1 MLLYRNIGDTMVEAY
16 AWKELVEDS
25 DKLHYKVQLELV
37 DTPKR
42 KQNSVVKLFKD
53 WIQYVEGGSRKQK
66 KVILGYRKEFSSEK
80 EWKAWVKEF
89 PHPFYQMKKNGS
101 FKLIKK
107 GK

>member
-1 MLLYRNIGDTMVEAY
+1 MVEAY
-16 AWKELVEDS
+16 AWKEDADNS
-25 DKLHYKVQLELV
+25 GKLRYKVQLELI

-42 KQNSVVKLFKD
+42 KQNKVAKLF
-53 WIQYVEGGSRKQK
+53 EGWVQWTEGASRKQK

-80 EWKAWVKEF
+80 EWKVWVKSF
-89 PHPFYQMKKNGS
+89 PHTFYQLKKNGS

>member
-1 MLLYRNIGDTMVEAY
+1 MVEAY
-16 AWKELVEDS
+16 AWKESSDDS
-25 DKLHYKVQLELV
+25 DKLQYKVQLELI

-42 KQNSVVKLFKD
+42 KQNKVIKLFKD
-53 WIQYVEGGSRKQK
+53 WIQCIEGGSRKQK

-80 EWKAWVKEF
+80 EWKAWVKSF
-89 PHPFYQMKKNGS
+89 PHSFYQLKKNGS